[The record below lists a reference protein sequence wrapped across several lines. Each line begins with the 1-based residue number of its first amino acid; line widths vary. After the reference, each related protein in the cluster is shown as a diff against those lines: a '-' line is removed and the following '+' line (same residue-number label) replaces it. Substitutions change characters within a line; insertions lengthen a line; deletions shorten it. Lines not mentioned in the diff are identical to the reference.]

1 MNNRTYVAERSKPF
15 PPLAGGLRGVW
26 EGHPCPDTP
35 DESGNYNIECVSP
48 EQVVFT
54 LHVLR
59 FTSRFTKEL
68 RMLNYI
74 IRRTLYALPILIGVN
89 LITFVLFF
97 VVNSPNDMA
106 RMILGEKN
114 ITQEDVDRWKRDR
127 GYHLPLF
134 LNTEESGFSVFTQTI
149 FSQKAMR
156 LFLFDFGKSDRNNID
171 IGYQISHRMWASL
184 AIAIPTFI
192 IGLLVNIT
200 FSMII
205 AYYRATYVDFWGT
218 IVAVILMSISTL
230 FYIIAGQW
238 LFGKVLRLFPISGYD
253 TGVNMLKFVF
263 LPAVIGVISG
273 IGTGVRFYRTIFLE
287 EVNRDYVRTAR
298 AKGLGEGVVLFKHA
312 LKNAMIPIL
321 TNVVLAIPFLF
332 MGSLVMENFF
342 SIPGLGSF
350 TIDAINAQDFAI
362 VRSMVYL
369 GSVLYIVGLLL
380 TDISYTLVDP
390 RIRLQ

>member
-1 MNNRTYVAERSKPF
+1 MYIHSNEVN
-15 PPLAGGLRGVW
+15 PLKLCN
-26 EGHPCPDTP
+26 HDQDIYPCTP
-35 DESGNYNIECVSP
+35 LNKLNFIQPRLPNI
-48 EQVVFT
+48 
-54 LHVLR
+54 LR
-59 FTSRFTKEL
+59 FTSRFTEES

-74 IRRTLYALPILIGVN
+74 IRRTLYAIPILIGVN

-97 VVNSPNDMA
+97 IVNSPDDMA

-134 LNTEESGFSVFTQTI
+134 LNTQESGFSVFTQTI

-171 IGYQISHRMWASL
+171 IGYQISRRMWASL

-238 LFGKVLRLFPISGYD
+238 LFGKILRLFPISGYD

-390 RIRLQ
+390 RIRLG